1 MAGNIWIVG
10 RVVDASRDS
19 DQPPTIVS
27 FTLTYMVTGSPI
39 QLIGEMVAL
48 VDVQQNEAQVN
59 AALRL
64 ALANFINDQIP
75 LGLTANDVMGCNI

>member
-1 MAGNIWIVG
+1 MAGDIWIVG

-19 DQPPTIVS
+19 DQPPSIVN
-27 FTLTYMVTGSPI
+27 FTLSYMVTGVYLPWGQI
-39 QLIGEMVAL
+39 VVL

-64 ALANFINDQIP
+64 ALANFVNGMMP